1 MRGGARTGGEDHE
14 TYDEKVVKNMDEP
27 FDPEKLGPVA
37 QKLLDDYGSQTYDD
51 RLRMAEDSGN
61 PQNIWPKCSCERGN
75 SGCNSETHKQWFNFI
90 TRRRNDNCDQR
101 VILHADNQGALR
113 TGEPTCEYCSHQK
126 AGAKYKKKSSK
137 KIKKSIKKRKKNKST
152 RRKKKKHTKRRR

>member
-1 MRGGARTGGEDHE
+1 
-14 TYDEKVVKNMDEP
+14 MDEP

-37 QKLLDDYGSQTYDD
+37 QKLLDDYGSQAYDD

-90 TRRRNDNCDQR
+90 TGRRNDNCDQR

-113 TGEPTCEYCSHQK
+113 TGEPTCEYCRLK